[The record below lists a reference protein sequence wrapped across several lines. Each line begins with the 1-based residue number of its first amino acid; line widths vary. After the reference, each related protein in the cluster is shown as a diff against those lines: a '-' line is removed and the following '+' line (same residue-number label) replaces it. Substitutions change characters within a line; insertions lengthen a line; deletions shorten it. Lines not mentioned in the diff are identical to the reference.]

1 MAFQK
6 FFSKFWTLNV
16 GEKKS
21 FHGGSLLQSIHP
33 PEKKD
38 YYVLASFPR
47 RKTTMGKKCYTTPI
61 QTKIKM
67 TTVTN
72 LAIIIVQDCAFV
84 CKVYKT
90 LIWFVASFLPSMG
103 ENSDFCAALESSCC
117 FSHFRFKVDALS
129 RR

>member
-16 GEKKS
+16 GEKKI
-21 FHGGSLLQSIHP
+21 LLWGKSTPIHP
-33 PEKKD
+33 SPGKKRLLCISQFSEEKD
-38 YYVLASFPR
+38 YY
-47 RKTTMGKKCYTTPI
+47 GEKCYTTPI

-90 LIWFVASFLPSMG
+90 LIWFVTSFLPSTG
-103 ENSDFCAALESSCC
+103 ENSDFCTALESSCC